1 MGPASFSIA
10 EWRKFAGLP
19 FRWALL
25 TAIIFLLAV
34 TIFLL
39 GLILRFDSRVQRLS
53 GRMTRLSTTSAQ
65 ALAQLVSKGEG
76 SC

>member
-1 MGPASFSIA
+1 MGLASLSIA
-10 EWRKFAGLP
+10 EWRKSAGLP

-25 TAIIFLLAV
+25 TAIVLLVAV

-39 GLILRFDSRVQRLS
+39 GLILRLDGRVQRLS
-53 GRMTRLSTTSAQ
+53 NWTTRLPTTPAA
-65 ALAQLVSKGEG
+65 ALAQLVSKGDD